1 MVKHRA
7 ALVLAVTALAA
18 GCAAQPA
25 QVVSGA
31 ETFVTHCAACHGQ
44 RGEGDGPVAST
55 LSVPV
60 PNLRTLAQRNGS
72 FPAEWVASKIDGR
85 NLPAAHGVT
94 AMPVWGGVFDTTG
107 QLFVD
112 AESSKQ
118 RIDDVVEFL
127 MGLQV
132 ASK

>member
-1 MVKHRA
+1 MAKHRVG
-7 ALVLAVTALAA
+7 LVLAVAALTG
-18 GCAAQPA
+18 GCAQ
-25 QVVSGA
+25 QLTRHISGA
-31 ETFVTHCAACHGQ
+31 ETFAIHCAACHGQ

-85 NLPAAHGVT
+85 ALPSAHGVS

-112 AESSKQ
+112 AGGSKQ
-118 RIDDVVEFL
+118 RIDAVVEFL
-127 MGLQV
+127 LGLQV
-132 ASK
+132 ESN